1 MVMEAVAVRRLTLS
15 EFLAR
20 PETEP
25 ASELIDGEVVQ
36 KPVPRIEHNFPVG
49 NLYLRLFAHPATSA
63 GIALTEQGLPYP
75 GSEMGNLR
83 VPDLVF
89 FAAGREIPDEG
100 YPSEPPD
107 LAVEVRSRGQ
117 TLRSLQQKL
126 AFLRQ
131 AGTVCTLLVDPQR
144 KSVEV
149 DDGQHHF
156 TVLAEDE
163 VVLESLGGFAFKV
176 IDLFRRPRPPR

>member
-49 NLYLRLFAHPATSA
+49 NLYLWLFAHPATSA

-89 FAAGREIPDEG
+89 FAAGREFPDEG
-100 YPSEPPD
+100 YPSEPPGPCRRGALSRSD
-107 LAVEVRSRGQ
+107 PAQSPAEARVPQASGHGLHLACRSSAQSGRG
-117 TLRSLQQKL
+117 
-126 AFLRQ
+126 
-131 AGTVCTLLVDPQR
+131 P
-144 KSVEV
+144 
-149 DDGQHHF
+149 
-156 TVLAEDE
+156 
-163 VVLESLGGFAFKV
+163 
-176 IDLFRRPRPPR
+176 RRPASLHGARRR